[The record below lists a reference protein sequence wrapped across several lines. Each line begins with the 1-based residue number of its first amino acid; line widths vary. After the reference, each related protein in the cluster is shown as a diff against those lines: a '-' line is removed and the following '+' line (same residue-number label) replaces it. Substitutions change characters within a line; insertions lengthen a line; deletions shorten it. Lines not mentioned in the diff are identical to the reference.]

1 MKKLTEQQ
9 AEMFKQLNG
18 VTTYPGLFGLISG
31 LGALLALIGCLCPFF
46 SYNPTVVD
54 DFKRTIS
61 LFDLSP
67 VALIVAVVGLLFL
80 IIAIF
85 MRVFQF
91 SMLTKYLQD
100 TEKKSIGKKLL
111 VSSGFLVFFALL
123 SLILVQVSAVF
134 YENPE
139 FDSFEWQLTLENDAG
154 AILYYIG
161 IVLFVLFNIF
171 NSLILKQYMDGKVA
185 IEKLTFIRKR
195 DEGIRKESE
204 TTVQE
209 QLSEWKKLLD
219 EGVITQEE
227 YDRKKTELLNKS

>member
-31 LGALLALIGCLCPFF
+31 LGTLLALIGCLCPFF

-67 VALIVAVVGLLFL
+67 VALVVAVVGLLFL

-111 VSSGFLVFFALL
+111 VSSAFLVFFALL